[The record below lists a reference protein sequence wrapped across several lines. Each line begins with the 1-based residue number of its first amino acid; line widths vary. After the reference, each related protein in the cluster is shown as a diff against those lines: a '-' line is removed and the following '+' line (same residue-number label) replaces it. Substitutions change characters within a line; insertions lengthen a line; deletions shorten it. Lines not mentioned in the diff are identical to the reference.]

1 MSFLYHDL
9 MANLN
14 NSKEEKEAELRL
26 AISYLAI
33 HVLTIE
39 LESDILL
46 KNGVIGSTNSVIY
59 DLIKRGATATRIEMI
74 KLLKQEDPLPK
85 TVCRMIKF
93 IGNI

>member
-1 MSFLYHDL
+1 M
-9 MANLN
+9 
-14 NSKEEKEAELRL
+14 RL
-26 AISYLAI
+26 AVSYLAN

-59 DLIKRGATATRIEMI
+59 SLIKRGAVTARIEMI